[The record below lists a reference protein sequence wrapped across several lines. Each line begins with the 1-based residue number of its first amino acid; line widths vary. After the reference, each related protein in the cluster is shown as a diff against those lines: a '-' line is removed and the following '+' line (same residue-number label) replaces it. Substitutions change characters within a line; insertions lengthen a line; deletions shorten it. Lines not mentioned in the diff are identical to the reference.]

1 MDTKVEQLK
10 EDNNE
15 DEYYSGNSKKRQK
28 NPILY
33 PAKFLS

>member
-15 DEYYSGNSKKRQK
+15 DEIPRSDKK

-33 PAKFLS
+33 PSKFLF